1 MSITVERFMET
12 VSDYKVNLVA
22 GKDGIGNIIEWFQIV
37 ENNLAMTHV
46 NNNELVFCS
55 GEDMNDEAVF
65 VRFIEEL
72 IARQSSGLVIM
83 QGHYLT
89 EISDVVKN
97 LCNIQR
103 FPLMVLASSVN
114 MSTITKLLSIQ
125 LLESEKINRQLFSA
139 MKNAISF
146 PKKLDG
152 YVPTFVQSGF
162 KKNEPYAVSI
172 VKMKHRELITSS
184 ESQWLVKSME
194 AQLLKAGDKSFVL
207 TMDDIYVFVFSNYS
221 EEEMREIMLKMIMLL
236 RMKEYQFYV
245 GSSINHS
252 DVEQLTNAYVQAKKV
267 VNLSERNGWENQLVQ
282 YRELDVY
289 QLLLAIDDKNTMK
302 QYYDAKLG
310 VLEKHDQ
317 NNGSDYLEFLK
328 VYLNSNCNINDTAD
342 KLFIHRNTVVYK
354 IKKINELLDCDL
366 SELEVRVK
374 LFLAIMLQ
382 NII

>member
-46 NNNELVFCS
+46 NINELVFCS
-55 GEDMNDEAVF
+55 GEDMDDEAVF

-172 VKMKHRELITSS
+172 VKMKHRELVTSS

-252 DVEQLTNAYVQAKKV
+252 GVEQLTNAYVQAKKV

>member
-152 YVPTFVQSGF
+152 YVPTLVQSGF

-207 TMDDIYVFVFSNYS
+207 TMDNIYVFVFSNYS

-302 QYYDAKLG
+302 QYYDSKLG

-317 NNGSDYLEFLK
+317 NNGSNYLEFLK

>member
-1 MSITVERFMET
+1 MSVTVERFMET

-152 YVPTFVQSGF
+152 YVPTLVQSGF

-302 QYYDAKLG
+302 QYYDAKIG

>member
-152 YVPTFVQSGF
+152 YVPTLVQSGF

-282 YRELDVY
+282 YRELDIY

>member
-1 MSITVERFMET
+1 MSITVERFMEI

-152 YVPTFVQSGF
+152 YVPTLVQSGF

-252 DVEQLTNAYVQAKKV
+252 GVEQLTNAYVQAKKV

>member
-1 MSITVERFMET
+1 
-12 VSDYKVNLVA
+12 
-22 GKDGIGNIIEWFQIV
+22 
-37 ENNLAMTHV
+37 
-46 NNNELVFCS
+46 
-55 GEDMNDEAVF
+55 
-65 VRFIEEL
+65 
-72 IARQSSGLVIM
+72 
-83 QGHYLT
+83 
-89 EISDVVKN
+89 
-97 LCNIQR
+97 
-103 FPLMVLASSVN
+103 
-114 MSTITKLLSIQ
+114 
-125 LLESEKINRQLFSA
+125 
-139 MKNAISF
+139 
-146 PKKLDG
+146 
-152 YVPTFVQSGF
+152 
-162 KKNEPYAVSI
+162 
-172 VKMKHRELITSS
+172 
-184 ESQWLVKSME
+184 
-194 AQLLKAGDKSFVL
+194 
-207 TMDDIYVFVFSNYS
+207 MDDIYVFVFSNYS

-252 DVEQLTNAYVQAKKV
+252 GVEQLTNAYVQAKKV

-282 YRELDVY
+282 YRELGVY

-328 VYLNSNCNINDTAD
+328 VYLNSNCSINDTAD